1 MSGSSAQLNALSVR
15 CNRDMPCCNKCLASE
30 SECIYPTR
38 QKRKVTK
45 PAAKDGSNY
54 SNQALT
60 NILERL
66 QKVEQHCDSL
76 PSGTPF
82 SVAQRTLDPNPEP
95 AQSNGIQLLPMSAI
109 PSEISSPGYLA
120 TPYSDFSLPSL
131 PAPAPIDATSV
142 LYGALE
148 QVEKLMLR
156 SFAKCVITDE
166 VRIPKEVAKLWLS
179 NFFDQMFSDL
189 FLSLIDRKLIEMVP
203 DLLEHPQI
211 HLDAGI
217 LVIYY
222 ATLWQGGAITATL
235 DRTTDLGSIAR
246 LAYLGCLRALPLWQR
261 EATGT
266 YTDLLAAIAMS
277 RMAGDSFDYELA
289 WKMHKQ
295 ACEYAQALDLH
306 NLDDGDGPIGSHHPN
321 ITEEN
326 RKGFW
331 GLIQID
337 AFFRLLYNKPPL
349 LTGDVWKVNLPWFNS
364 DPVQD
369 TRTIDQ
375 MLFIVSSRVALV
387 TLQFFANLEEY
398 KDEPEVLVPKT
409 EALCLEVVQ
418 VFDEWKLPYEQMAAA
433 ATPFDAFTIAE
444 AALTAYTSII
454 FMLRKMT
461 ALDSTS
467 PAPISTDG
475 DVRDSPV
482 ALVAACHLT
491 KICSWLLDHY
501 THSVMLSWTFGMY
514 RAYAPLAYVIS
525 HILRAPDVAPFS
537 EEIEAVKRISM
548 GILAVSKTEKEMV
561 PLANSLRDLNE
572 EIQKKVRETG
582 KELDEY

>member
-15 CNRDMPCCNKCLASE
+15 CNRHMPCCNKCLASE
-30 SECIYPTR
+30 SECTYPAR
-38 QKRKVTK
+38 QKRKATK
-45 PAAKDGSNY
+45 PGAKDGSNVG
-54 SNQALT
+54 NQALT

-66 QKVEQHCDSL
+66 QRVEQHCDSL
-76 PSGTPF
+76 PLVNNL
-82 SVAQRTLDPNPEP
+82 SVAQRALGLNPDPV
-95 AQSNGIQLLPMSAI
+95 QSNGILLLPGSAI
-109 PSEISSPGYLA
+109 PSEISSPGNLA

-131 PAPAPIDATSV
+131 PAPAHIDATAV
-142 LYGALE
+142 LHSAME
-148 QVEKLMLR
+148 EVEKLMLR
-156 SFAKCVITDE
+156 TYAKCVITDE

-179 NFFDQMFSDL
+179 NFFDKMLSDL

-222 ATLWQGGAITATL
+222 ATLWQGGAITAMM
-235 DRTTDLGSIAR
+235 DKNKDLGSQAR
-246 LAYLGCLRALPLWQR
+246 PAYLGCLRALPLWQR

-266 YTDLLAAIAMS
+266 YTDLLAAIAIS
-277 RMAGDSFDYELA
+277 RLAGDCFDYELA
-289 WKMHKQ
+289 WKMHKL

-306 NLDDGDGPIGSHHPN
+306 NLDDGGGPIGSHHPN

-337 AFFRLLYNKPPL
+337 AFFRLLFNKPPL
-349 LTGDVWKVNLPWFNS
+349 LTGNVWKVNLPWLSS
-364 DPVQD
+364 DAVPD
-369 TRTIDQ
+369 TRTLDQ
-375 MLFIVSSRVALV
+375 MVFIISSRVALI
-387 TLQFFANLEEY
+387 TLQFFSILEEF
-398 KDEPEVLVPKT
+398 KDDPEVLVPKT
-409 EALCLEVVQ
+409 EALCMEVVQ
-418 VFDEWKLPYEQMAAA
+418 LFDEWRMPYDQMNI
-433 ATPFDAFTIAE
+433 ATSAFDAFTVSE

-467 PAPISTDG
+467 PIPILTDE

-482 ALVAACHLT
+482 ALIAASQLA
-491 KICSWLLDHY
+491 KICAWLLSHCP
-501 THSVMLSWTFGMY
+501 HSVLLSWTFGMY

-525 HILRAPDVAPFS
+525 HILRAPDVAPFT
-537 EEIEAVKRISM
+537 EEIEAVDKIAM
-548 GILAVSKTEKEMV
+548 GVWAISKTEREMV
-561 PLANSLRDLNE
+561 PLANALRYLNE
-572 EIQKKVRETG
+572 EVQKRVGEMGEK
-582 KELDEY
+582 LDEY